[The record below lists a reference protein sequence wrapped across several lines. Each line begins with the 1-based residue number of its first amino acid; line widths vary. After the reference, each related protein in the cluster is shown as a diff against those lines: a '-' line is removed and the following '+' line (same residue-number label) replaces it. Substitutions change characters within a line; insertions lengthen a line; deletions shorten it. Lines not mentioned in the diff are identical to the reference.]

1 MSGESLLR
9 SKVLFLALLL
19 LLMSFTCFL
28 LFPDNYFRLQVPP
41 FASLCLICSRLSIFF
56 LVSSNELIV

>member
-1 MSGESLLR
+1 MSGDSLLR

-41 FASLCLICSRLSIFF
+41 FASLFASSAAVLSIFF
-56 LVSSNELIV
+56 WCPLRIV